1 MNLKPQDVFI
11 ALKLVAVGERSWTYA
26 QLASELHMSASEI
39 NGGVKRGIRA
49 RLLAPAGEQG
59 GNPRPVIMALE
70 EFLIHG
76 VKYAFPPDRGTM
88 TLGLPT
94 SYAAP
99 PLSHQVKPHED
110 LPPVWP
116 DPKGEV
122 KGIAF
127 EPFYKSVPK
136 AVGEDNRLYELLALA
151 DAIRDPRARE
161 RNLAARELSARLKE
175 WS

>member
-11 ALKLVAVGERSWTYA
+11 ALKLIAVGERPWTYA
-26 QLASELHMSASEI
+26 QLAAELFMSASEI

-49 RLLAPAGEQG
+49 RLLAPSTNG
-59 GNPRPVIMALE
+59 GSPRPVIMALE

-76 VKYAFPPDRGTM
+76 VKYAFPPDRGTL
-88 TLGLPT
+88 TLGHPT
-94 SYAAP
+94 SYAGP
-99 PLSHQVKPHED
+99 PLSTQVKLHED

-136 AVGEDNRLYELLALA
+136 AAQQDARLYELLALT
-151 DAIRDPRARE
+151 DAIRDQRARE
-161 RNLAARELSARLKE
+161 RNLAARELSTRLKE